1 MMKWFFV
8 FFLFAFHIEVTAME
22 SEQLEKA
29 AQFFSENSFEK
40 AAHIYEELIET
51 SGSSADLYYNL
62 ANCYHRLGA
71 LVQARLY
78 YERALILDPNDS
90 SIRNNLEMLTLQLE
104 SGQEVLFT
112 SLFDKVS
119 FEFSGWLSAEK
130 WAFLFTISSWLV
142 LVLGLL
148 WLFASSR
155 PIKKVGFYFGIF
167 GLIVS
172 LLSFSLG
179 SIRSRYENN
188 SNYHITLNKKGAKIY
203 LAPDILSP
211 VIDNIPQG
219 KKSLLIDSL
228 DTWYK
233 VWLEKDI
240 QGWVKKE
247 DGEKI

>member
-1 MMKWFFV
+1 MKWFFI
-8 FFLFAFHIEVTAME
+8 FFLFAFHLGSSAME
-22 SEQLEKA
+22 TDLLERA
-29 AQFFSENSFEK
+29 AQFFSENSFEE
-40 AAHIYEELIET
+40 AAEIYEELIQT
-51 SGSSADLYYNL
+51 SGPSADLYYNL

-90 SIRNNLEMLTLQLE
+90 SIMNNLEMLTLQLE

-112 SLFDKVS
+112 SLFDKIS

-130 WAFLFTISSWLV
+130 WAYLFTISSWLV
-142 LVLGLL
+142 LILGLI
-148 WLFASSR
+148 WLFAQRRS
-155 PIKKVGFYFGIF
+155 IKKVGFYIGIL
-167 GLIVS
+167 GLIIS

-179 SIRSRYENN
+179 RERSKYENN